1 VSERLISLGQLVA
14 THGIE
19 GWLKL
24 KAYNP
29 QSRVLLSPRKIVL
42 DRDGVL
48 SPHFLEK
55 CRPLKRHFLVKL
67 QGTDEIDTAKR
78 FVHSVLSVE
87 EDSLQ
92 SLGPGEYYYYQV
104 VGLDVYDTSGSR
116 IGKVTRIWLKEGGDL
131 YVVIGAAKEYL
142 IPANKEVIEQID
154 LAAGKMVIDPPDGL
168 LDL

>member
-1 VSERLISLGQLVA
+1 M
-14 THGIE
+14 
-19 GWLKL
+19 
-24 KAYNP
+24 
-29 QSRVLLSPRKIVL
+29 
-42 DRDGVL
+42 
-48 SPHFLEK
+48 
-55 CRPLKRHFLVKL
+55 KL